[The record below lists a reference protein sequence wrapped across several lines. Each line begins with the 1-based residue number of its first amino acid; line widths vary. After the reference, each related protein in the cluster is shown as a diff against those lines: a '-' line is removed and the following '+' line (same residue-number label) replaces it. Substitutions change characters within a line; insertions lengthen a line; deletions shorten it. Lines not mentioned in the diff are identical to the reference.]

1 MPMKCPFCGSNK
13 LEETANFN
21 EFSCKLCNCE
31 FRDEKPGY
39 TTFEEGKY
47 ENFCENVADC
57 VLQEASGGITHVIN
71 AIAKE
76 AALAGIEYID
86 IPIERLQD
94 LYESVKNESSL
105 GIIDS
110 FDLEYIKEGMNRFI
124 VLGENILK
132 RTDLE
137 INMERFSYLKENQLA
152 TVSVKPLGPIGGGKK
167 KEVVAG
173 SVEEENSLTDR
184 KDDVST
190 QDGWSDIDTSDM
202 HNWVSIIGDVAFKV
216 YDKITDPDRKMTA
229 DEARDLIRQE
239 AIKMGV
245 NKDKVDY
252 EFIDKVIKRIKSSS
266 YEEFGPGRLDWLDD
280 RSIKETSNY
289 SEDVPVT
296 NDIVDDE
303 TIEAIADDSL
313 DELKSLYSDNPEG
326 TFDFEMQYIIDVAK
340 KYWPEIETYSPET
353 LDKIKTVLDQKANAG
368 SNQDFTVNG
377 PMEETP
383 NYSGSAEMSHLS
395 SVGSDEDPN
404 SPEAQ
409 GIEGDSEFYDDKI
422 GGVSDFASDIKEP
435 KNPIDIDSAVTI
447 IKSEG
452 LSDDLE
458 IYKRL
463 LELVGNIS
471 GEEAD
476 KVIDAIRGTSVGVQE
491 DSLTGTGIGDGTN
504 DIAVSEE
511 ESVVTPEFAGDSD
524 EVDNKLMESIEY
536 IISKANIVEELRD
549 L

>member
-1 MPMKCPFCGSNK
+1 MKCPFCGSNK

-76 AALAGIEYID
+76 ASQAGIEYID

-110 FDLEYIKEGMNRFI
+110 FDLKYIKEGMDRFI

-137 INMERFSYLKENQLA
+137 INMERFSYLKENQLS
-152 TVSVKPLGPIGGGKK
+152 TISVKPLGPVGGGKR
-167 KEVVAG
+167 KEVIAG
-173 SVEEENSLTDR
+173 AVEEE
-184 KDDVST
+184 
-190 QDGWSDIDTSDM
+190 
-202 HNWVSIIGDVAFKV
+202 
-216 YDKITDPDRKMTA
+216 ITP
-229 DEARDLIRQE
+229 E
-239 AIKMGV
+239 V
-245 NKDKVDY
+245 N
-252 EFIDKVIKRIKSSS
+252 
-266 YEEFGPGRLDWLDD
+266 
-280 RSIKETSNY
+280 
-289 SEDVPVT
+289 
-296 NDIVDDE
+296 IVDDE

-313 DELKSLYSDNPEG
+313 DELKSMYSDSPEG
-326 TFDFEMQYIIDVAK
+326 TFDFEIPFIIEVAK
-340 KYWPEIETYSPET
+340 KYWPEIERYSPET
-353 LDKIKTVLDQKANAG
+353 LGKLKTVLDRKANAG
-368 SNQDFTVNG
+368 STQDFSETA
-377 PMEETP
+377 PIEETP
-383 NYSGSAEMSHLS
+383 NYSGDTSVANMS

-409 GIEGDSEFYDDKI
+409 GIEDDSEFYDDKI

-435 KNPIDIDSAVTI
+435 KNPIDIDSAITI

-452 LSDDLE
+452 LQDALE

-476 KVIDAIRGTSVGVQE
+476 KVLDTVRGISVGVRE

-504 DIAVSEE
+504 DIGANPDELDID
-511 ESVVTPEFAGDSD
+511 ES
-524 EVDNKLMESIEY
+524 NLMEAVEHIV
-536 IISKANIVEELRD
+536 SKATKVEELRD

>member
-47 ENFCENVADC
+47 ENFCKNVADG

-86 IPIERLQD
+86 VPIERLQD

-110 FDLEYIKEGMNRFI
+110 FDLEYIKEGINRFI

-137 INMERFSYLKENQLA
+137 INMERFYYLKENQLA
-152 TVSVKPLGPIGGGKK
+152 TVSVKPLGPVGGGKK
-167 KEVVAG
+167 KEVIAG
-173 SVEEENSLTDR
+173 AVEEEIAPE
-184 KDDVST
+184 VSRAP
-190 QDGWSDIDTSDM
+190 I
-202 HNWVSIIGDVAFKV
+202 N
-216 YDKITDPDRKMTA
+216 
-229 DEARDLIRQE
+229 
-239 AIKMGV
+239 
-245 NKDKVDY
+245 
-252 EFIDKVIKRIKSSS
+252 
-266 YEEFGPGRLDWLDD
+266 
-280 RSIKETSNY
+280 
-289 SEDVPVT
+289 T

-303 TIEAIADDSL
+303 TIKAIADDSL

-377 PMEETP
+377 PMEEAP
-383 NYSGSAEMSHLS
+383 NYTGDVSVANMS

-409 GIEGDSEFYDDKI
+409 GIEGDSEFYDDYMNE
-422 GGVSDFASDIKEP
+422 VDE
-435 KNPIDIDSAVTI
+435 VLEEYETT
-447 IKSEG
+447 IKS
-452 LSDDLE
+452 
-458 IYKRL
+458 
-463 LELVGNIS
+463 
-471 GEEAD
+471 
-476 KVIDAIRGTSVGVQE
+476 
-491 DSLTGTGIGDGTN
+491 
-504 DIAVSEE
+504 
-511 ESVVTPEFAGDSD
+511 
-524 EVDNKLMESIEY
+524 NKTIH
-536 IISKANIVEELRD
+536 
-549 L
+549 

>member
-1 MPMKCPFCGSNK
+1 MKCPFCGSNK

-31 FRDEKPGY
+31 FRDDKPGY

-110 FDLEYIKEGMNRFI
+110 FDLEYIKEGMNKFI

-132 RTDLE
+132 RADLE

-173 SVEEENSLTDR
+173 AVEEEMAPE
-184 KDDVST
+184 VST
-190 QDGWSDIDTSDM
+190 S
-202 HNWVSIIGDVAFKV
+202 
-216 YDKITDPDRKMTA
+216 
-229 DEARDLIRQE
+229 
-239 AIKMGV
+239 
-245 NKDKVDY
+245 
-252 EFIDKVIKRIKSSS
+252 
-266 YEEFGPGRLDWLDD
+266 
-280 RSIKETSNY
+280 
-289 SEDVPVT
+289 PVT
-296 NDIVDDE
+296 NSVLDDE
-303 TIEAIADDSL
+303 TIEAIVDDTI

-326 TFDFEMQYIIDVAK
+326 TFDFDVKDIIDVAK
-340 KYWPEIETYSPET
+340 KHWPEIVKYSPEDLKKLAMA
-353 LDKIKTVLDQKANAG
+353 LDSKANAG
-368 SNQDFTVNG
+368 SDQNFEENTG
-377 PMEETP
+377 PIEETP
-383 NYSGSAEMSHLS
+383 NYTGDTSVANMS
-395 SVGSDEDPN
+395 SVGSDEDTN

-422 GGVSDFASDIKEP
+422 GGVSDFASDINEP

-476 KVIDAIRGTSVGVQE
+476 KVIDTIKGTSVGVQE

-524 EVDNKLMESIEY
+524 EVDNKLMESVEY
-536 IISKANIVEELRD
+536 IISKAANVEELRD

>member
-31 FRDEKPGY
+31 FRDDKPGY

-110 FDLEYIKEGMNRFI
+110 FDLEYIKEGMNKFI

-132 RTDLE
+132 RADLE

-173 SVEEENSLTDR
+173 AVEEEMAPE
-184 KDDVST
+184 VST
-190 QDGWSDIDTSDM
+190 S
-202 HNWVSIIGDVAFKV
+202 
-216 YDKITDPDRKMTA
+216 
-229 DEARDLIRQE
+229 
-239 AIKMGV
+239 
-245 NKDKVDY
+245 
-252 EFIDKVIKRIKSSS
+252 
-266 YEEFGPGRLDWLDD
+266 
-280 RSIKETSNY
+280 
-289 SEDVPVT
+289 PVT
-296 NDIVDDE
+296 NSVLDDE
-303 TIEAIADDSL
+303 TIEAIVDDTI

-326 TFDFEMQYIIDVAK
+326 TFDFDVKDIIDVAK
-340 KYWPEIETYSPET
+340 KHWPEIVKYSPEDLKKLAMA
-353 LDKIKTVLDQKANAG
+353 LDSKANAG
-368 SNQDFTVNG
+368 SDQNFEENTG
-377 PMEETP
+377 PIEETP
-383 NYSGSAEMSHLS
+383 NYTGDTSVANMS
-395 SVGSDEDPN
+395 SVGSDEDTN

-422 GGVSDFASDIKEP
+422 GGVSDFASDINEP

-476 KVIDAIRGTSVGVQE
+476 KVIDTIKGTSVGVQE

-524 EVDNKLMESIEY
+524 EVDNKLMESVEY
-536 IISKANIVEELRD
+536 IISKAANVEELRD

>member
-1 MPMKCPFCGSNK
+1 MKCPFCGSNK

-76 AALAGIEYID
+76 ASQAGIEYID

-110 FDLEYIKEGMNRFI
+110 FDLKYIKEGMDKFI

-137 INMERFSYLKENQLA
+137 INMERFSYLKENQLS
-152 TVSVKPLGPIGGGKK
+152 TISVKPLGPVGGGKR
-167 KEVVAG
+167 KEVIAG
-173 SVEEENSLTDR
+173 AVEEE
-184 KDDVST
+184 
-190 QDGWSDIDTSDM
+190 
-202 HNWVSIIGDVAFKV
+202 
-216 YDKITDPDRKMTA
+216 ITP
-229 DEARDLIRQE
+229 E
-239 AIKMGV
+239 V
-245 NKDKVDY
+245 N
-252 EFIDKVIKRIKSSS
+252 
-266 YEEFGPGRLDWLDD
+266 
-280 RSIKETSNY
+280 
-289 SEDVPVT
+289 
-296 NDIVDDE
+296 IVDDE

-313 DELKSLYSDNPEG
+313 DELKSMYSDSPEG
-326 TFDFEMQYIIDVAK
+326 TFDFEIQYIIEVAK

-368 SNQDFTVNG
+368 SSQDFTENEGDIDTSNMHNWVSIIGDVAMEVEDKIRNPDHQMTADEARGLIRQEAIKMGVSENKVDEQFIDRVIKYIKSRSYEEFG
-377 PMEETP
+377 PGELDWLDDRSIKETP
-383 NYSGSAEMSHLS
+383 NYSGDTDLSHLS

-409 GIEGDSEFYDDKI
+409 GIEDDSEFYDDKI

-435 KNPIDIDSAVTI
+435 KNPIDIDSAITI

-452 LSDDLE
+452 LQDDLE

-476 KVIDAIRGTSVGVQE
+476 KVLDTVRGISVGVRE

-504 DIAVSEE
+504 DIGANPDELDID
-511 ESVVTPEFAGDSD
+511 ES
-524 EVDNKLMESIEY
+524 NLMEAVEHIV
-536 IISKANIVEELRD
+536 SKATKVEELRD